1 MPSISLQVVAP
12 VLTDFFHCM
21 HCEQFFQQAGIG
33 EKVHRAELEQYPE
46 DVIQDAAK
54 LAEWLFD
61 LAQRYGDR
69 FRIQVIN
76 PQSLQG
82 FLLSLRHWVRSY
94 PAFIVK
100 DRKAYIGWDRKAL
113 DRVLQEY
120 APGLPVSAE
129 LS

>member
-1 MPSISLQVVAP
+1 MPSIRLQVVAP

-33 EKVHRAELEQYPE
+33 EQVHRAELEQYPE
-46 DVIQDAAK
+46 DIIQDAAK

-69 FRIQVIN
+69 FRIQVIA

-82 FLLSLRHWVRSY
+82 FFLSLRHWVRSY
-94 PAFIVK
+94 PAFIVQS
-100 DRKAYIGWDRKAL
+100 RKAYIGWDRKAL
-113 DRVLQEY
+113 DRALQEY
-120 APGLPVSAE
+120 VPGLPVSAE
-129 LS
+129 IS